1 MAARG
6 PAPSSYPCPEG
17 FEFRGW
23 ALGAG
28 VGAAAPY
35 ALDLAMAVLRRPLGR
50 PAPCVEG
57 AWLRILM
64 VTDTYAPARNGVAM
78 WVALSVREL
87 RARGHEVAVLTYAHD
102 LRPKGQ
108 QGLIELPAWFGLDSD
123 FKVAPV
129 LSGLPAA
136 AETGAWDVVHVH
148 HPILLGPEGVRLGR
162 RAGAKVVFTCHSVY
176 TDYLD
181 EYYWGV
187 GRFLKPALNRRTA
200 AFVGGCDLALA
211 PSSRVV
217 RWLRENGVSTR
228 IEMLEAPAD
237 TDRIVRTP
245 RAEARVALGLG
256 EEPVALYVGRIAD
269 EKRIDVLV
277 DEFATC
283 CGDLPGATLAL
294 AGRGV
299 RARSVA
305 RQVRRLGIED
315 RVRLLGALGGDQLG
329 LWYSAADIG
338 VSASRSETGP
348 LTVVEAMACGCP
360 TVALDA
366 PGFEDRI
373 TDGWNGLL
381 AADRP
386 GALAEAMGRALG
398 DSVLRARLAAGALE
412 SAPRYSPAA
421 NAERMLA
428 MYGDLQG

>member
-1 MAARG
+1 M
-6 PAPSSYPCPEG
+6 
-17 FEFRGW
+17 
-23 ALGAG
+23 
-28 VGAAAPY
+28 
-35 ALDLAMAVLRRPLGR
+35 
-50 PAPCVEG
+50 
-57 AWLRILM
+57 RILM

-87 RARGHEVAVLTYAHD
+87 RARGHEVDVLTYAHER
-102 LRPKGQ
+102 RPKDLP
-108 QGLIELPAWFGLDSD
+108 GLIELPAYFGLDSD
-123 FKVAPV
+123 FKVAPIM
-129 LSGLPAA
+129 SGLPVA
-136 AETGAWDVVHVH
+136 AEQGSWDVVHVH

-162 RAGAKVVFTCHSVY
+162 KVGAKVVFTCHSVY

-181 EYYWGV
+181 EYYWGI
-187 GRFLKPALNRRTA
+187 GKPLKPALSRRTA
-200 AFVGGCDLALA
+200 AFVNGCDIALA

-245 RAEARVALGLG
+245 RADARRTLGLG
-256 EEPVALYVGRIAD
+256 DEAVALYVGRIAD

-277 DEFATC
+277 DEFAKC
-283 CGDLPGATLAL
+283 CKGMPGAILAL

-299 RARSVA
+299 RYRSVE
-305 RQVRRLGIED
+305 RQVRRLGLPD
-315 RVRLLGALGGDQLG
+315 RVRMLGALGGDELG

-373 TDGWNGLL
+373 THGVNGLL
-381 AADRP
+381 AADEP
-386 GALAEAMGRALG
+386 GALAEAMGRVMG
-398 DSVLRARLAAGALE
+398 DASLRERLAAGALA
-412 SAPRYSPAA
+412 SASRYTPAT
-421 NAERMLA
+421 NAELMLS
-428 MYGDLQG
+428 MYGETQG